1 MLSDTISKIEAKLS
15 RPVGTSSGL
24 DDQTRTELLQLIGEL
39 KREIATVDEEQALN
53 ITGFTRESTEHAVGE
68 APNPELLK
76 RSLSELAAS
85 VDGFEK
91 SHPGLVQVVNRIC
104 TTLSNI
110 GI

>member
-1 MLSDTISKIEAKLS
+1 MIRDTISKIEAKLHGANVLTDES
-15 RPVGTSSGL
+15 RA
-24 DDQTRTELLQLIGEL
+24 ELLQLLGEL
-39 KREIATVDEEQALN
+39 KREIATVDEEQARS
-53 ITGFTRESTEHAVGE
+53 IAGHTEHVTAQATAE
-68 APNPELLK
+68 THNPELLK
-76 RSLSELAAS
+76 RSLEELAAS

>member
-1 MLSDTISKIEAKLS
+1 MIRDTISKIES
-15 RPVGTSSGL
+15 RLQGASAINEEA
-24 DDQTRTELLQLIGEL
+24 RAELLQLVGEL
-39 KREIATVDEEQALN
+39 RREISNLDEDQARSIAGL
-53 ITGFTRESTEHAVGE
+53 THDSTDQIAGE
-68 APNPELLK
+68 ARNPELLK
-76 RSLSELAAS
+76 RSIEELSAS